1 MMYVKTLVRLSQKAK
16 DIHMSAFQPDTL
28 ISEEEIAIRVEALGK
43 AITDDYQGEELIVV
57 CVLKG
62 SFMFCSDLIKKI
74 QLPIKMEFIALSSYG
89 DGMSSTGNVKLE
101 MDISTSIA
109 GKNVLI
115 VEDIVDT
122 GLTIKTLFKMLE
134 VRQPKSMRLAS
145 LLFKPSR
152 NKHPAVID
160 YLGFEIEDK
169 FVIGYG
175 LDYAGRYREIPYIGV
190 LNAGN

>member
-1 MMYVKTLVRLSQKAK
+1 MEMYTPEA
-16 DIHMSAFQPDTL
+16 L
-28 ISEEEIAIRVEALGK
+28 ITEDEISLRIEALGK
-43 AITDDYQGEELIVV
+43 AITKDFENEELIVI

-62 SFMFCSDLIKKI
+62 AFVFCSDLIKKI
-74 QLPIKMEFIALSSYG
+74 NRPVSLEFISLSSYG
-89 DGMSSTGNVKLE
+89 DSTNSSGNVRLE
-101 MDISTSIA
+101 MDITANIE

-122 GLTIKTLFKMLE
+122 GLTIKTLMDMMH
-134 VRQPKSMRLAS
+134 VRKPKTVKLAS
-145 LLFKPSR
+145 LLFKPIKL
-152 NKHPAVID
+152 KHKVNID

-175 LDYAGRYREIPYIGV
+175 LDYAGRYRELPYIGM

>member
-1 MMYVKTLVRLSQKAK
+1 MDS
-16 DIHMSAFQPDTL
+16 FQPDVL
-28 ISEEEIAIRVEALGK
+28 ISEEDIALRVAALGR
-43 AITDDYQGEELIVV
+43 AISEDFQGEELTVI

-62 SFMFCSDLIKKI
+62 AFMFCSDLIKKI
-74 QLPIKMEFIALSSYG
+74 NLPLKLEFISLSSYG
-89 DGMSSTGNVKLE
+89 DGMKSTGNVQLE
-101 MDISTSIA
+101 MDISGSLA
-109 GKNVLI
+109 NRNVLI

-122 GLTIKTLFKMLE
+122 GLTIKTLKKMLE
-134 VRQPKSMRLAS
+134 LRNPKTLKLAS
-145 LLFKPSR
+145 LLYKPSR
-152 NKHPAVID
+152 NEFPTTID

>member
-1 MMYVKTLVRLSQKAK
+1 MDHYS
-16 DIHMSAFQPDTL
+16 PDVL
-28 ISEEEIAIRVEALGK
+28 ISEEEIALRIEALAK
-43 AITDDYQGEELIVV
+43 AINEEFVGEELTVV

-62 SFMFCSDLIKKI
+62 AFMFCSDLIKKI
-74 QLPIKMEFIALSSYG
+74 DLPVRLEFLQLSSYG
-89 DGMSSTGNVKLE
+89 DGTSSSGNVKIE
-101 MDISTSIA
+101 MDLSGPIKD
-109 GKNVLI
+109 KNVLI

-122 GLTIKTLFKMLE
+122 GLTLTTLLKMLK
-134 VRQPKSMRLAS
+134 VRGPKSLKLAS

-152 NKHPAVID
+152 NVHKVDID

-175 LDYAGRYREIPYIGV
+175 LDYAGRYRELPYVGV